1 VGGGRVRIL
10 AGEHDR
16 VPDLNVP
23 FALALAAMGTRFELV
38 MADDAARESERRAL
52 GEAALEV
59 VAELD
64 RRLSR
69 FRRDGIPQALA
80 RAGVAGLRVTSDE
93 LALFELCRRA
103 HRASGGAFDPAITA
117 ALARLGLRDE
127 PAGVAI
133 PFAAVRI
140 DRRER
145 RVAAPPGLAPLD
157 FGAVAKGFAL
167 DLAARLLGDGGAR
180 VALLQGGTSSVVALG
195 APPGRDAWCVALRDP
210 SLPSDR
216 PSRPLA
222 RVALRDAALSVSA
235 PHGRVRLAGGRPVG
249 HVVDPRDGAPVERV
263 RLVAV
268 VARHGATAE
277 VASTSLLI
285 ACERALREAR
295 PLAGCASLLPPRAAA
310 LVAFETA
317 GGLAVEFLG
326 PSAGLFTEVAPRRE
340 PAESPS

>member
-1 VGGGRVRIL
+1 MPL
-10 AGEHDR
+10 T
-16 VPDLNVP
+16 
-23 FALALAAMGTRFELV
+23 LALAAMGTRFELV
-38 MADDAARESERRAL
+38 ITDDVARLAEQRAL
-52 GEAALEV
+52 GEAALEEIL
-59 VAELD
+59 ELD

-80 RAGVAGLRVTSDE
+80 RAGAAGLRVTRDE
-93 LALFELCRRA
+93 LALLELCRRA

-127 PAGVAI
+127 PAGVAAT
-133 PFAAVRI
+133 FASVAI

-167 DLAARLLGDGGAR
+167 DRAARVLAAGGAR

-195 APPGRDAWCVALRDP
+195 APPDRDAWCVALRNP

-222 RVALRDAALSVSA
+222 RIALRDAALSVSA
-235 PHGRVRLAGGRPVG
+235 PHGRVRLAGGRPIG
-249 HVVDPRDGAPVERV
+249 HVVDPRDGAAVARV

-285 ACERALREAR
+285 GCERALREAR
-295 PLAGCASLLPPRAAA
+295 PLATCSPLLPPRAAA
-310 LVAFETA
+310 LVAFEIA
-317 GGLAVEFLG
+317 GGLAVELLG
-326 PSAGLFTEVAPRRE
+326 ADAGLFTEVAPRQV
-340 PAESPS
+340 PAESLP